1 MSDDELEAFLDIAAY
16 GTMDRQM
23 ATEELTRKLRSI
35 SKHLESDARF
45 LGGCVANAIC
55 TLSRRSIGGADTP
68 PTGPARLLIKLDDR

>member
-35 SKHLESDARF
+35 SKHLEPDARF

-55 TLSRRSIGGADTP
+55 IYRGAQSASP
-68 PTGPARLLIKLDDR
+68 PFAAS